1 MWLLPISVEMKGKG
15 FYYPQIPEI
24 TMADLNFLHKES
36 SRAHNS
42 TFTVDELDS
51 DPRDYIKKAI
61 EKYSGN
67 TFLIS
72 QDG

>member
-1 MWLLPISVEMKGKG
+1 
-15 FYYPQIPEI
+15 
-24 TMADLNFLHKES
+24 MADLNFLHKES

-72 QDG
+72 